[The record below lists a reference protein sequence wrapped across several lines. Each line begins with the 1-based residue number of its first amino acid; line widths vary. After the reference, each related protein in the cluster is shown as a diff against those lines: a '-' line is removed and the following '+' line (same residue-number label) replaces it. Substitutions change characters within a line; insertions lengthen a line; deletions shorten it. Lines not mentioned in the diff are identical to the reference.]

1 MSPYPATSGPS
12 TQYVV
17 LLALLLL
24 LLAGCNLVTGTLDV
38 MQLQDVPV
46 PTVTSPAP
54 DASAVMAGICFA
66 SAQDAAGRLF
76 VLRSAAELENLF
88 DLADNSQLC
97 RQPVQRHGF
106 DFAGGRVLAGL
117 WSATRGCTAQHQV
130 VQWQRD
136 DDARRITLQLRLH
149 SAGDC
154 DYELVRPYWLALD
167 AANDYEITFE
177 VLP

>member
-12 TQYVV
+12 LQCI
-17 LLALLLL
+17 LLLVLLL
-24 LLAGCNLVTGTLDV
+24 LLAGCNLVAGTLDV

-46 PTVTSPAP
+46 PTTTGPTP
-54 DASAVMAGICFA
+54 DASSVMAGICFA

-76 VLRSAAELENLF
+76 VLRSATELENLF

-97 RQPVQRHGF
+97 RRPVQRHGF

-117 WSATRGCTAQHQV
+117 WSATRGCTARHQV

-154 DYELVRPYWLALD
+154 DYELVQPWWMALE
-167 AANDYEITFE
+167 AASDYDIAIE